1 MSLMTLDEAIQ
12 HCRDKENCSQ
22 CGQEHKRLREWLE
35 ELKDL
40 RTRYNIPTPH
50 GRLIDADK
58 VLSEIRE
65 IVKADSER
73 GKITFAVDIFRPIK
87 KRSDHHRS
95 GGIIMAALDGLVTFT
110 QSEYRLCTVDGRKA
124 LFHRWHEF
132 CNVVEASPM
141 IGGAPAGQIKYTLGT
156 VEYEDGTI
164 EEVAP
169 HRIVF
174 SDRRVVEEWRLNEEG
189 T

>member
-58 VLSEIRE
+58 LHSILLDMWQSDCNQSFIDAIRE
-65 IVKADSER
+65 V
-73 GKITFAVDIFRPIK
+73 
-87 KRSDHHRS
+87 
-95 GGIIMAALDGLVTFT
+95 GGMPTII
-110 QSEYRLCTVDGRKA
+110 
-124 LFHRWHEF
+124 
-132 CNVVEASPM
+132 EA
-141 IGGAPAGQIKYTLGT
+141 
-156 VEYEDGTI
+156 
-164 EEVAP
+164 EE
-169 HRIVF
+169 
-174 SDRRVVEEWRLNEEG
+174 
-189 T
+189 

>member
-22 CGQEHKRLREWLE
+22 CGQEHKQLREWLE

-65 IVKADSER
+65 ILKADSER
-73 GKITFAVDIFRPIK
+73 GRITFAVDILRPIK
-87 KRSDHHRS
+87 NAPT
-95 GGIIMAALDGLVTFT
+95 II
-110 QSEYRLCTVDGRKA
+110 
-124 LFHRWHEF
+124 
-132 CNVVEASPM
+132 EA
-141 IGGAPAGQIKYTLGT
+141 
-156 VEYEDGTI
+156 
-164 EEVAP
+164 EE
-169 HRIVF
+169 
-174 SDRRVVEEWRLNEEG
+174 
-189 T
+189 